1 MRTYNMKLLH
11 NVEQICQVCFEYNCD
26 GEYTIIDCQYHNITL
41 IHYNFGDVHNI
52 DTLYPFKVF

>member
-1 MRTYNMKLLH
+1 MKLLH